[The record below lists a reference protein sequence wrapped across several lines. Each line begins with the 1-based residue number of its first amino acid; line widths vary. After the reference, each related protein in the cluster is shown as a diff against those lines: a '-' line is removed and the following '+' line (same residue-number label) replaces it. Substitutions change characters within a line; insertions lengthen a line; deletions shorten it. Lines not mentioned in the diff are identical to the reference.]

1 MGFILKYAGNP
12 VALLAIALV
21 SLYAAFKWRGEHV
34 KDLAAERDAVR
45 RSLSMAE
52 VELQNA
58 ASVNRGALLAARNA
72 TAEAERQAK
81 IAADR
86 AAKERLAW
94 IRLDK
99 LKKDISNVKDTS
111 RVPDSIELVLD
122 RLRATVDGGAPADR
136 THEDGD
142 SGAAGVD
149 LDGVPTSTG
158 TPAETVVGE
167 HTER

>member
-1 MGFILKYAGNP
+1 MNQYLVMAAV
-12 VALLAIALV
+12 VAAAIGWGGWQKMN
-21 SLYAAFKWRGEHV
+21 AANAKLET
-34 KDLAAERDAVR
+34 KAVR
-45 RSLSMAE
+45 ASLEMAQS
-52 VELQNA
+52 ELQNA

-158 TPAETVVGE
+158 TPAETVVRE